1 MAVQASPVV
10 AVSGAGA
17 TDGAPRKS
25 EPLQSLVRGIAV
37 IQVFSHDHPALT
49 LSEVARL
56 TGMSRATARRILH
69 TLEDLGHV
77 RADGRHFS
85 LTPRVLSLG
94 WAYLSSLNLAEIA
107 QPLMEELVEKTR
119 ESCSASTLDLPDIVY
134 VARVPTRRIMTI
146 TIGVGTRLP
155 AHATSMGR
163 VLLADLPEEELEA
176 FLAET
181 RLEAYTDR
189 TLTEPEELRRLLA
202 SVREQGWALTDEELE
217 IGLRS
222 IAAPLRDA
230 NGRAIAALNVSAA
243 TSRVSIEELGESF
256 LPHLLH
262 TAEAISTAL
271 GRRRTSAPNENP
283 TAQNR

>member
-1 MAVQASPVV
+1 
-10 AVSGAGA
+10 
-17 TDGAPRKS
+17 
-25 EPLQSLVRGIAV
+25 
-37 IQVFSHDHPALT
+37 
-49 LSEVARL
+49 
-56 TGMSRATARRILH
+56 
-69 TLEDLGHV
+69 
-77 RADGRHFS
+77 
-85 LTPRVLSLG
+85 
-94 WAYLSSLNLAEIA
+94 
-107 QPLMEELVEKTR
+107 MEELVEKTR

-163 VLLADLPEEELEA
+163 VLLAHLPEEELEA
-176 FLAET
+176 FLAVT
-181 RLEAYTDR
+181 RLEAFTDR

-202 SVREQGWALTDEELE
+202 TVREQGWALTDQELE

-230 NGRAIAALNVSAA
+230 NGRAVAALNVSAA

-271 GRRRTSAPNENP
+271 GRRKTSGPN
-283 TAQNR
+283 AQNR